1 MRKFL
6 KYTTATSLLL
16 MAFLFGGMYK
26 TLDASAKN
34 ADYGSLRQFSQV
46 LDIVEQYYVDE
57 VKQKDLIMGA
67 LKGMLQDLDP
77 HSTMMTEK
85 EFKEMRETN
94 TGKFSGI
101 GIEMTME
108 NGVIVVVAPIAD
120 TPAERAGMQSGDKIL
135 AIDGEYTEKMSL
147 SEAATKMRGKKG
159 TNVSLLVLHKNT
171 TKPVTVELKRD
182 DIPYYTVKA
191 KELEKGY
198 HWIRL
203 ARFSENTTKDLRAEI
218 KKAQK
223 SGAINGIIL
232 DLRNNPGGLVD
243 QAVSVA
249 DMFLTKGPIM
259 SMRGRN
265 KSSDQVY
272 EATKSKDDLNCPVIV
287 LVNAGSASAS
297 EIVAGALRDQER
309 AFIVGEQTFGKGSV
323 QNVIPLP
330 DGTGLKLTVA
340 LYYTPSGKSIQAEGI
355 MPDFEVPY
363 AVPASKDT
371 DLFSIREKDLTKH
384 LEVGADEVTNQ
395 SAIQNKNAIDEE
407 AANMLKDDNQL
418 RLALQFLKTLP
429 VMQK

>member
-1 MRKFL
+1 MRKML
-6 KYTTATSLLL
+6 KYTAITSLLL
-16 MAFLFGGMYK
+16 MAFLFGSIYK
-26 TLDASAKN
+26 TIHASAKN

-46 LDIVEQYYVDE
+46 LDIVEQYYVDD

-101 GIEMTME
+101 GIEMTTE
-108 NGVIVVVAPIAD
+108 NGIIVVVAPIAD
-120 TPAERAGMQSGDKIL
+120 TPAERAGMHSGDKIL

-159 TNVSLLVLHKNT
+159 TMVTLLVLHKNA
-171 TKPVTVELKRD
+171 TKPVTIELKRD

-203 ARFSENTTKDLRAEI
+203 VRFSENTTKDLQAEI

-223 SGAINGIIL
+223 SGTINGIVL

-249 DMFLTKGPIM
+249 DMFLSEGQIM
-259 SMRGRN
+259 SMRGRT
-265 KSSDQVY
+265 KSSEQVY
-272 EATKSKDDLNCPVIV
+272 KATAHKSDLTCPVIV

-297 EIVAGALRDQER
+297 EIVAGALRDQNR

-363 AVPASKDT
+363 AVPSSKDS
-371 DLFSIREKDLTKH
+371 DFLSIREKDLTKH
-384 LEVGADEVTNQ
+384 LEAGSNDPAGQNTT
-395 SAIQNKNAIDEE
+395 QNKNAIDEE
-407 AANMLKDDNQL
+407 AATLLKDDNQL

-429 VMQK
+429 VMQR